1 VSNPVYEAILN
12 RLGMVVMERLPHG
25 VFLRLGTQPPP
36 AWFTHAMLAANPNEA
51 VTISEALPFV
61 GHFMDE
67 AEAFWREGRDGALRS
82 EAFTVA
88 DPSGAQMGLA
98 VTAVMVGHR
107 SLLVLERIADFEE
120 RRRAL
125 QSARENALEHEA
137 HLGQT
142 RALLQDISDTRT
154 LAQHL
159 AESGLAAAPR
169 QLALQIGEH
178 LTRLS
183 SAVEALAPMPDSVTR
198 GHSRP
203 R

>member
-1 VSNPVYEAILN
+1 MSNPVYEAILN

-36 AWFTHAMLAANPNEA
+36 PWFTHVVLAANPNEA

-67 AEAFWREGRDGALRS
+67 AEAFWRKERDGALRS
-82 EAFTVA
+82 EAFTVT
-88 DPSGAQMGLA
+88 DPSGAQIGLA
-98 VTAVMVGHR
+98 VTAVTVGHR
-107 SLLVLERIADFEE
+107 SLLVLERIADFDE

-142 RALLQDISDTRT
+142 RQLLEGIDDTRA
-154 LAQHL
+154 LAQQL
-159 AESGLAAAPR
+159 AESGLDAAPR

-178 LTRLS
+178 LARLS
-183 SAVEALAPMPDSVTR
+183 GAVEALAPIPDGVTR
-198 GHSRP
+198 GRG

>member
-36 AWFTHAMLAANPNEA
+36 PWFTRVVLEANPNEP
-51 VTISEALPFV
+51 VTIGEALPFV
-61 GHFMDE
+61 GHFIDE

-88 DPSGAQMGLA
+88 DPSGAQIGLA
-98 VTAVMVGHR
+98 VTAVVAGHR
-107 SLLVLERIADFEE
+107 SLLVLEKIADFEE

-142 RALLQDISDTRT
+142 RALLEGIDRTRA
-154 LAQHL
+154 LAQQL
-159 AESGLAAAPR
+159 ADSGLDAAPR

-178 LTRLS
+178 LERLS
-183 SAVEALAPMPDSVTR
+183 SAVELLAPIPDGVTR
-198 GHSRP
+198 GR
-203 R
+203 RR

>member
-1 VSNPVYEAILN
+1 VSYSVFEAIFN

-25 VFLRLGTQPPP
+25 VLLRIGTEPPP
-36 AWFTHAMLAANPNEA
+36 SWFSQVVLAANEPEG

-82 EAFTVA
+82 EAFTVNG
-88 DPSGAQMGLA
+88 PSGAQIGLA
-98 VTAVMVGHR
+98 VTAVTVGHR
-107 SLLVLERIADFEE
+107 SLLVLEMIADFEE

-137 HLGQT
+137 HVGRT
-142 RALLQDISDTRT
+142 RALLEGIDNARV
-154 LAQHL
+154 LAKQL
-159 AESGLAAAPR
+159 AESGLAAAPH
-169 QLALQIGEH
+169 QLALQIGE
-178 LTRLS
+178 RLAS
-183 SAVEALAPMPDSVTR
+183 LSNAVEVLAPIPDGVTR
-198 GHSRP
+198 GRG

>member
-36 AWFTHAMLAANPNEA
+36 SWFTHVVLAANPNEA

-88 DPSGAQMGLA
+88 DPSGVQIGLA
-98 VTAVMVGHR
+98 VTAVTVGHR

-142 RALLQDISDTRT
+142 RALLEGIGDTRA
-154 LAQHL
+154 LAQQL
-159 AESGLAAAPR
+159 AESGLGGAPR

-178 LTRLS
+178 LARLS
-183 SAVEALAPMPDSVTR
+183 SAVEVLAPIPDGVSRAR
-198 GHSRP
+198 GR
-203 R
+203 

>member
-1 VSNPVYEAILN
+1 VSNPVYEAVLN

-25 VFLRLGTQPPP
+25 IFLRLGTQPPP
-36 AWFTHAMLAANPNEA
+36 SWFSHVVLAANPNEA

-82 EAFTVA
+82 EAFTVT
-88 DPSGAQMGLA
+88 DPSSAQIGLA
-98 VTAVMVGHR
+98 ATAVTVGHR
-107 SLLVLERIADFEE
+107 SLLVLEMIPDFEE

-137 HLGQT
+137 HLGRT
-142 RALLQDISDTRT
+142 RALLAGLDDTRA
-154 LAQHL
+154 LARQL

-169 QLALQIGEH
+169 QLALQIGEQVD
-178 LTRLS
+178 RLS
-183 SAVEALAPMPDSVTR
+183 SAVEVLAPIPDGVTSGR
-198 GHSRP
+198 GR
-203 R
+203 